1 MATSATPRDE
11 RGQKG
16 GGPKYHINIEGQI
29 FDWDEDTIT
38 APQIRQLGGLPANVP
53 VEMIDLDTNVQ
64 RTLNETEAIDVR
76 PGLGFAKKI
85 KFQRG

>member
-1 MATSATPRDE
+1 M
-11 RGQKG
+11 G
-16 GGPKYHINIEGQI
+16 GGPKFHINIEGVA

-38 APQIRQLGGLPANVP
+38 VAQIRQLGGLPTNVP

-64 RTLNETEAIDVR
+64 RTLGEMEVVQVR